1 MEIDGE
7 VQALAYSRYYIGS
20 TFLGVLEA
28 LRDPIA
34 SPELIQYSC
43 NLNKQVVWNSDKFSG
58 KKIIFDKEIG
68 CLGLIMTAGDEIG
81 DVILLGSDFSED
93 RGEFLR
99 ANNK

>member
-7 VQALAYSRYYIGS
+7 VQALLYSRYYIGS

-43 NLNKQVVWNSDKFSG
+43 NLNKQVVRNSDKFY
-58 KKIIFDKEIG
+58 KEIG
-68 CLGLIMTAGDEIG
+68 CLGLIMTAGDELG
-81 DVILLGSDFSED
+81 DVILLGLIMLKL
-93 RGEFLR
+93 G
-99 ANNK
+99 